1 MFTDEERKFANEAT
15 PNFNRGQH
23 LREAFAVLGLLPIIG
38 FLFANH
44 SWVFIL
50 VFLLF
55 VNGIAFGLRFLTQ
68 PNPDLGLL
76 PYLDGRSVFDW
87 LRIPLADVTQLSAK
101 LLSAEW
107 L

>member
-55 VNGIAFGLRFLTQ
+55 VNGIAFGLRFLTHQ
-68 PNPDLGLL
+68 IPTWAFCLISMGVVFSIGYA
-76 PYLDGRSVFDW
+76 YLW
-87 LRIPLADVTQLSAK
+87 LT
-101 LLSAEW
+101 
-107 L
+107 